1 MHWSGLSTVAVR
13 IAGLAIF
20 TSALVLIAKD
30 SQSLAL
36 IFLLLTLKENPLRDY
51 LSVLLPFLPTIVFLC
66 LGLFFFLKAGWMTSM
81 LGRPEM
87 DPAQE
92 NELSK
97 LESVLIGVAGLY
109 FTAEGI
115 AELVQV
121 LAGFVSSSFEHWTTY
136 WELGQARYLGIA
148 LAATAKIVI
157 GLVFVLKRAGL
168 ARLVEKADGR
178 PR

>member
-20 TSALVLIAKD
+20 TNALVIIAKV
-30 SQSLAL
+30 SQSLAQV
-36 IFLLLTLKENPLRDY
+36 FLLLVLKENPLHDY

-66 LGLFFFLKAGWMTSM
+66 LGLFLFLKARWMTSM

-92 NELSK
+92 SELSK

-109 FTAEGI
+109 FTAEGA
-115 AELVQV
+115 AELAQV

-168 ARLVEKADGR
+168 ARLVEKAEGR

>member
-1 MHWSGLSTVAVR
+1 
-13 IAGLAIF
+13 
-20 TSALVLIAKD
+20 
-30 SQSLAL
+30 
-36 IFLLLTLKENPLRDY
+36 
-51 LSVLLPFLPTIVFLC
+51 
-66 LGLFFFLKAGWMTSM
+66 M

-97 LESVLIGVAGLY
+97 LENVLIGVAGLY
-109 FTAEGI
+109 FTAEGT
-115 AELVQV
+115 AELAQV
-121 LAGFVSSSFEHWTTY
+121 LAGFASSSFEHWTTY

-168 ARLVEKADGR
+168 GAPG
-178 PR
+178 